1 MNCHRTVTRLSSAR
15 GVRSATVPAMTTS
28 AGIVHAATLAA
39 HRVSLEAHERAS
51 QVLRVRNPTAARRHA
66 VAAVTVRSRLE
77 PVPAG
82 A

>member
-1 MNCHRTVTRLSSAR
+1 MT
-15 GVRSATVPAMTTS
+15 AT

-51 QVLRVRNPTAARRHA
+51 QVLRLRDPAAARRHA
-66 VAAVTVRSRLE
+66 AAALSVRSRLE
-77 PVPAG
+77 PAR

>member
-1 MNCHRTVTRLSSAR
+1 MNCHRTVTRLSSGR
-15 GVRSATVPAMTTS
+15 RVRSATVPAMTAS
-28 AGIVHAATLAA
+28 AGIVHATTLAA

-51 QVLRVRNPTAARRHA
+51 QVLRLRNPSAARRHA
-66 VAAVTVRSRLE
+66 AAATSVRTRLE